1 MCTVSP
7 ENIDKS
13 VTLLLLL
20 VNTWLGEKENQFKSN
35 ILPIFEG
42 IHLLYVYQ
50 MIDPYYIIYLHDK
63 IK

>member
-20 VNTWLGEKENQFKSN
+20 VNSWLGEKENRFN
-35 ILPIFEG
+35 RNPLPIFEG
-42 IHLLYVYQ
+42 LDLLYLYQ
-50 MIDPYYIIYLHDK
+50 MVNSSIHIT
-63 IK
+63 